1 MNNSVLN
8 ATLFVGSS
16 TFRNYEFEKLLG
28 CCVDIYTEII
38 SKNHLCENK
47 EEKIRDCFFDYLN
60 NDNYRNKV
68 QTLENYHFEKE
79 PQENIGYLDIK
90 VKTINPYRSTKAYY
104 IIECKRLDS
113 NNPKGTTGL
122 NAEYIKNGI
131 CRFVSEFY
139 SSYYNCNVMFGF
151 VVSSMNISANVSNI
165 NAILDKDYI
174 NDKGSP
180 AKAHVIQY
188 LSEFTLVED
197 FHFAYISKHKTKS
210 GKEIILYHLMFD
222 FSKNIR

>member
-1 MNNSVLN
+1 
-8 ATLFVGSS
+8 
-16 TFRNYEFEKLLG
+16 
-28 CCVDIYTEII
+28 
-38 SKNHLCENK
+38 
-47 EEKIRDCFFDYLN
+47 
-60 NDNYRNKV
+60 
-68 QTLENYHFEKE
+68 
-79 PQENIGYLDIK
+79 
-90 VKTINPYRSTKAYY
+90 
-104 IIECKRLDS
+104 
-113 NNPKGTTGL
+113 
-122 NAEYIKNGI
+122 
-131 CRFVSEFY
+131 
-139 SSYYNCNVMFGF
+139 MFGF